1 MQKLLWHLERRVK
14 SVSRKKIV
22 FIIVEG
28 PSDDEALGVLLNRL
42 YHENAVHIEIVHG
55 DITSEKS
62 VTPKN
67 IATKIGNLVRG
78 YAASNH
84 YKASDFQEVIH
95 LVDTDGAYI
104 SKKFIAEQKGI
115 HQPFYTETE
124 IQTAKPEQIIER
136 NQRKSENL
144 NRICFMNRV
153 WKTLPYSVYY
163 MSVNLDHVLYNKPN
177 STDEEKETNAY
188 LFAKKY
194 KDNLADFLSFLSDSD
209 FSVCQDYRQS
219 WEYIQEGI
227 HSLERHTNLG
237 ICFKERK
244 H

>member
-1 MQKLLWHLERRVK
+1 M
-14 SVSRKKIV
+14 SRKKIV

-28 PSDDEALGVLLNRL
+28 PSDDEALGVILNRL
-42 YHENAVHIEIVHG
+42 YDKNAVHLEIVHG
-55 DITSEKS
+55 DITSERS

-67 IATKIGNLVRG
+67 IAAKIGNLVRG
-78 YAASNH
+78 YAAANH
-84 YKASDFQEVIH
+84 YKAADFQEVIH

-104 SKKFIAEQKGI
+104 SEEFVVKREGI
-115 HQPFYTETE
+115 SQPFYTKTE
-124 IQTAKPEQIIER
+124 IQTVKPEQIIER
-136 NQRKSENL
+136 NRRKSENI
-144 NRICFMNRV
+144 NRICFMNSV
-153 WKTLPYSVYY
+153 WKILPYSVYY

-194 KDNLADFLSFLSDSD
+194 RENLAGFLNFLSDSD
-209 FSVCQDYRQS
+209 FSVCQDYRKS
-219 WEYIQEGI
+219 WEYIQEGR

-237 ICFKERK
+237 ICFKEMT